1 MRKSLMI
8 FLLMTMISFSL
19 SAQDEKNHYIGF
31 KGGISIPQLKSSDD
45 NILSRDYKS
54 RLAPNFGGFFEIGLK
69 KKFSFQVEVNYA
81 GHGGKRIGLQPIPRT
96 PTGLPA
102 LPTGNYYYA
111 NFRNVAKLNYLEIPA
126 LLKYKFSS
134 KGKPRVYLNGGVLY
148 GRLLNAK
155 SVTSGTSSVYLDIK
169 GTVPLLLP
177 PAGTPLPPISLN
189 ADTDIKNDINSNN
202 FSVAGGGGIEI
213 PHRKNYFLIDAR
225 ISYGLLSIQKDTVTN
240 GNSKTGNIVISVG
253 YAFGLK

>member
-1 MRKSLMI
+1 MSKISLILLLI
-8 FLLMTMISFSL
+8 FGCLPLF
-19 SAQDEKNHYIGF
+19 AQNERDYNFGF

-54 RLAPNFGGFFEIGLK
+54 RIAPTFGGFVEIGLNK
-69 KKFSFQVEVNYA
+69 KWSFQSEVNYA

-96 PTGLPA
+96 PTGLPT

-126 LLKYKFSS
+126 LVKYKFSS

-155 SVTSGTSSVYLDIK
+155 SVTSGTSSVYLDNN
-169 GTVPLLLP
+169 GTIPLLLP
-177 PAGTPLPPISLN
+177 PNGTPLPPISLN
-189 ADTDIKNDINSNN
+189 AETDIKNEIHNNN

-225 ISYGLLSIQKDTVTN
+225 ISYGLLSIQKDTARN

>member
-1 MRKSLMI
+1 MSKF
-8 FLLMTMISFSL
+8 FLILLLVCGFTPLF
-19 SAQDEKNHYIGF
+19 AQDEKDYYFGL

-54 RLAPNFGGFFEIGLK
+54 RLAPNFGGFVEIGLNK
-69 KKFSFQVEVNYA
+69 KWSFQTEVNYA

-96 PTGLPA
+96 PTGLPV
-102 LPTGNYYYA
+102 LPTGTYYYA

-126 LLKYKFSS
+126 LLKHKFSS
-134 KGKPRVYLNGGVLY
+134 KGKPGAYLNGGVLY

-155 SVTSGTSSVYLDIK
+155 SVTSGTSSVYLDIN

-177 PAGTPLPPISLN
+177 PNGTPLPPISLD
-189 ADTDIKNDINSNN
+189 AETDIKNDIQSNN
-202 FSVAGGGGIEI
+202 FSVAGGGGVQI
-213 PHRKNYFLIDAR
+213 PHGKNYFLIDAR
-225 ISYGLLSIQKDTVTN
+225 VSYGLRTIQKDMVRN